1 MTHQIKYN
9 SFTSRVVYLTM
20 SADQNNIDDSATTV
34 QFDTVTGD
42 SGHGVS
48 ISSNLI
54 TLTGGRHYWGFGCVV
69 IDRSSTSDAQYV
81 KFYDSS
87 NNLLLPSNGYF
98 ESELPTGVNSDS
110 RVIQLSV
117 STSSNESFYIKT
129 QNADGNII
137 SDGTH
142 FILIEMS

>member
-9 SFTSRVVYLTM
+9 SFTPRVIYLTM
-20 SADQNNIDDSATTV
+20 SADQNNISDSATTV

-42 SGHGVS
+42 TGHGVS
-48 ISSNLI
+48 ISSNLV

-69 IDRSSTSDAQYV
+69 IDRSTVTDSQYT

-87 NNLLLPSNGYF
+87 NNLLSVANGYF
-98 ESELPTGVNSDS
+98 ESELPGGANADS

-117 STSSNESFYIKT
+117 SPSSSESFYIKT
-129 QNADGNII
+129 NGADGNIL

>member
-1 MTHQIKYN
+1 MTHQIKYK
-9 SFTSRVVYLTM
+9 SFTPKVVYLTM
-20 SADQNNIDDSATTV
+20 SADQNNISDSATTV

-48 ISSNLI
+48 ISSNLV
-54 TLTGGRHYWGFGCVV
+54 TLSGGRHYWGFGCVV
-69 IDRSSTSDAQYV
+69 INRSSTSDSQYT

-87 NNLLLPSNGYF
+87 NNLLSAANGYF
-98 ESELPTGVNSDS
+98 DSELPGGANSDS

-117 STSSNESFYIKT
+117 SPSSNESFYIKT
-129 QNADGNII
+129 DSADGDIK

>member
-9 SFTSRVVYLTM
+9 AFTPKVVYLTM
-20 SADQNNIDDSATTV
+20 SADQNSISDSTTTV

-69 IDRSSTSDAQYV
+69 INRSSTTDSQYV

-87 NNLLLPSNGYF
+87 NNLLSGANGYF
-98 ESELPTGVNSDS
+98 ESELPANNNADS
-110 RVIQLSV
+110 RVIQISA
-117 STSSNESFYIKT
+117 SPSSNESFYIKT
-129 QNADGNII
+129 NGADGNVL

-142 FILIEMS
+142 LILIEMS

>member
-9 SFTSRVVYLTM
+9 SFTPKVVYLTM
-20 SADQNNIDDSATTV
+20 SADQNSISNSATTV

-42 SGHGVS
+42 SGHGIS

-69 IDRSSTSDAQYV
+69 IDRSTVTDSQYT

-87 NNLLLPSNGYF
+87 NNLLSPSSGYF
-98 ESELPTGVNSDS
+98 ESELPGGASSDS
-110 RVIQLSV
+110 RVFQLSV
-117 STSSNESFYIKT
+117 SPSSNESFYIKT
-129 QNADGNII
+129 ENADGDIL

>member
-9 SFTSRVVYLTM
+9 SFTPKVVYLTM
-20 SADQNNIDDSATTV
+20 SADQNSISDSATTV

-48 ISSNLI
+48 ISSNLV

-69 IDRSSTSDAQYV
+69 INRSSTSDSQYTN
-81 KFYDSS
+81 FYDSS
-87 NNLLLPSNGYF
+87 NNLLSVANGYF
-98 ESELPTGVNSDS
+98 ESELPGGGSSDS
-110 RVIQLSV
+110 RVFQLSV
-117 STSSNESFYIKT
+117 SPSVDESFYIKT
-129 QNADGNII
+129 ENADGNVL

>member
-9 SFTSRVVYLTM
+9 SFTPKVVYLTM
-20 SADQNNIDDSATTV
+20 SADQNSISDSATTV

-48 ISSNLI
+48 ISSNLV
-54 TLTGGRHYWGFGCVV
+54 TLTGGRYYWGFGCVV
-69 IDRSSTSDAQYV
+69 INRSSTSDSQYV

-87 NNLLLPSNGYF
+87 NNLLSVANGYF
-98 ESELPTGVNSDS
+98 DSELPGNEDSDS
-110 RVIQLSV
+110 RVFQLSV
-117 STSSNESFYIKT
+117 APSSNESFYIKT
-129 QNADGNII
+129 NGADGNVL

-142 FILIEMS
+142 LILIEMS

>member
-9 SFTSRVVYLTM
+9 SFTPRVVYLTM
-20 SADQNNIDDSATTV
+20 SADQNSISDSTTTV

-48 ISSNLI
+48 ISSNLV

-69 IDRSSTSDAQYV
+69 IDRATVTDSQYT

-87 NNLLLPSNGYF
+87 NNLLSASSGYF
-98 ESELPTGVNSDS
+98 ESELPGGANSDS
-110 RVIQLSV
+110 RVFQLSI
-117 STSSNESFYIKT
+117 SPSSNESFYIKT
-129 QNADGNII
+129 DSADGDIK

>member
-9 SFTSRVVYLTM
+9 SFTPRVVYLTM
-20 SADQNNIDDSATTV
+20 SADQNSISDSATTV

-42 SGHGVS
+42 AGHGVS
-48 ISSNLI
+48 ISSNLV

-69 IDRSSTSDAQYV
+69 INRSSTTDSQYT

-87 NNLLLPSNGYF
+87 NNLLSVANGYF
-98 ESELPTGVNSDS
+98 ESELPANGNSDS

-117 STSSNESFYIKT
+117 SPSSNESFYIKT
-129 QNADGNII
+129 SGADGNVV

>member
-9 SFTSRVVYLTM
+9 SFTHKVVYLTM
-20 SADQNNIDDSATTV
+20 SSDQNSISDSATTV

-69 IDRSSTSDAQYV
+69 INRSSTSDSQYT

-87 NNLLLPSNGYF
+87 NNFEAISSPKNTSSRSALGTSIPIVSLPSMT
-98 ESELPTGVNSDS
+98 STILILPTPKDLARSLFKLD
-110 RVIQLSV
+110 
-117 STSSNESFYIKT
+117 T
-129 QNADGNII
+129 
-137 SDGTH
+137 
-142 FILIEMS
+142 